1 MSGKADLAGALRR
14 IPYGLYVVGSLREG
28 VPATMIANWVTQVS
42 FHPPCVAIAVE
53 SASKMRGYIEASNI
67 FCVNIL
73 PAGATT
79 TAKAFL
85 KGPEAEKETIGGERF
100 TRGKNGTPFLA
111 GASASIECR
120 VLSTIATGDHVLF
133 VGEVVDAAL
142 HQEGEEVLT
151 LRETGWKYS
160 K

>member
-1 MSGKADLAGALRR
+1 MSSNPVIAKALQR
-14 IPYGLYVVGSLREG
+14 IPYGLYVVGSLRDG

-53 SASKMRGYIEASNI
+53 TDSKMRRYVEASGF

-73 PAGATT
+73 PAGSTL

-85 KGPEAEKETIGGERF
+85 KSPEAEDATIAGRNF
-100 TRGKNGTPFLA
+100 SRGRNGTPFLSE
-111 GASASIECR
+111 ASAAVECR
-120 VLSTIATGDHVLF
+120 VLTSVATGDHVLF

-142 HQEGEEVLT
+142 RQEGEGVLT
-151 LRETGWKYS
+151 LRDTGWRYTK
-160 K
+160 

>member
-1 MSGKADLAGALRR
+1 MSTKAEFAHALQR
-14 IPYGLYVVGSLREG
+14 IPYGLYVVGSLHDG

-53 SASKMRGYIEASNI
+53 SDSKMRGYIEACGI

-73 PAGATT
+73 PAGATL
-79 TAKAFL
+79 TARAFL
-85 KGPEAEKETIGGERF
+85 KSPEADRETIAGERF

-111 GASASIECR
+111 GASASIECTVR
-120 VLSTIATGDHVLF
+120 SSVGTGDHVLF
-133 VGEVVDAAL
+133 VGEVVDAAV
-142 HQEGEEVLT
+142 HQEVADVLT